1 MNASYTAGIRGQEE
15 KLVTCI
21 FYNQEVEFKLPT
33 HHIPPAGL
41 DMLGLGES
49 RS

>member
-1 MNASYTAGIRGQEE
+1 MRAIQQVYEVKKK